1 MKASF
6 YENNRAKLVAQ
17 LSGGLVCIAAYSR
30 VQRTNDTFQ
39 PFVQE
44 ASFLYL
50 SGIVEPDCWLIIDG
64 HSQKSWLVAPS
75 VGSVHQTFD
84 GSLDADQ
91 AQQISG
97 ITKVVEAREGEALLR
112 QLARKHSI
120 VYTVDQ
126 PSWIDRTNFV
136 PNPALAKH
144 RAMLERIFTK
154 VQSCNKE
161 LASLRAYKQPEELAA
176 ITKATNATVAA
187 FAKVHAK
194 LATYGHEYE
203 VEAEFSY
210 EFRRQGLSHAYDPI
224 VAYGA
229 NACTLHYTKNSD
241 VLRGKN
247 FLLMDVGASV
257 DGYASD
263 ITRTY
268 AYKEPTKRQAAV
280 HQAVQEAQQ
289 QIIALLGPDVD
300 VARYQTQVDE
310 IMLEALRSLNLVGS
324 DPHKSLRRYMPHAVS
339 HGLGLDVHDSL
350 GGPAAFAPS
359 MVLTVEP
366 GIYIPEESIGVRIE
380 DDIVI
385 TDSGRKNLSQKLPIS
400 W

>member
-1 MKASF
+1 MAASS
-6 YENNRAKLVAQ
+6 
-17 LSGGLVCIAAYSR
+17 SGC
-30 VQRTNDTFQ
+30 
-39 PFVQE
+39 
-44 ASFLYL
+44 
-50 SGIVEPDCWLIIDG
+50 
-64 HSQKSWLVAPS
+64 
-75 VGSVHQTFD
+75 
-84 GSLDADQ
+84 
-91 AQQISG
+91 
-97 ITKVVEAREGEALLR
+97 
-112 QLARKHSI
+112 
-120 VYTVDQ
+120 
-126 PSWIDRTNFV
+126 
-136 PNPALAKH
+136 
-144 RAMLERIFTK
+144 
-154 VQSCNKE
+154 
-161 LASLRAYKQPEELAA
+161 
-176 ITKATNATVAA
+176 
-187 FAKVHAK
+187 
-194 LATYGHEYE
+194 
-203 VEAEFSY
+203 
-210 EFRRQGLSHAYDPI
+210 LSHAYDPI

-300 VARYQTQVDE
+300 VACYQTQVDE